1 MGYTTDFEGFV
12 TITPPLNASEIAY
25 LNDFAETRRMHR
37 AAGPYFVRGTG
48 AFGQGNDG
56 DVLDFNSPDP
66 SQPGLWCQWRPLSDG
81 SGLEWDGGE
90 KFYNAPEWMRYLVA
104 LISTKPDDETYALML
119 AADERFAD
127 FTFDHVVEGE
137 IQAQGEDTGDRW
149 LLVVTDNVVA
159 VQKATF
165 TYE

>member
-25 LNDFAETRRMHR
+25 LNDFAKTRRMHR

-48 AFGQGNDG
+48 FAGQGHDG

-66 SQPGLWCQWRPLSDG
+66 SQPGLWCQWIPLSDG
-81 SGLEWDGGE
+81 SGFEWDGGE
-90 KFYNAPEWMRYLVA
+90 KFYSSAEWMRYLVA
-104 LISTKPDDETYALML
+104 LISTKPDAETYAQML

-137 IQAQGEDTGDRW
+137 IIAQGEDYDDRW
-149 LLVVTDNVVA
+149 RLVVTDNVV
-159 VQKATF
+159 VTETATLSF
-165 TYE
+165 